1 MTKWTRIP
9 GSIGKARYKAMAPS
23 ACADRAKSLSAH
35 PFYVNGNS
43 AVLPETVPTGRKVA
57 DFSHIRR
64 HRFSCFVVERM
75 VGFPLL
81 PKVLIM
87 PSEDDFRPELGR
99 LGDRGSSA
107 RSRKLSP
114 RTRDTTESER
124 EDSFSPAQEILGELP
139 VEPICV
145 RIPVAVKLTGISR
158 STLYELMGA
167 GEIETVKVGRSTFIR
182 YASLKR
188 LFDRE

>member
-158 STLYELMGA
+158 STLYELVA
-167 GEIETVKVGRSTFIR
+167 SVKVV
-182 YASLKR
+182 
-188 LFDRE
+188 